1 MFTQILYTQWKWTRS
16 ALGLFVVFAFT
27 LPLALWRL
35 WGAGNGESN
44 AASLMRSFETI
55 GPMLAVV
62 AVLGGFVLAVMPWTV
77 DAQTKHVYPLSLP
90 ITWPHY
96 VSMRFGAGVLSLIIP
111 AIGFWLG
118 CLATIA
124 LIEVPATMQT
134 YAGTVAIR
142 FFLAALVTYAL
153 VFALQ
158 YVAGRRAV
166 LYLLLVILVMT
177 LGGTVLAVIGQ
188 GGIATAIARFIFEWP
203 GPLAV
208 FTADWS
214 LIDV

>member
-16 ALGLFVVFAFT
+16 ALGLFVVFGFI

-35 WGAGNGESN
+35 WGVGNSYT
-44 AASLMRSFETI
+44 ASTLMRTFEQI

-62 AVLGGFVLAVMPWTV
+62 AILGGFVLAVLPWTV
-77 DAQTKHVYPLSLP
+77 DSQTSHVYPLSLP
-90 ITWPHY
+90 ITWSRY
-96 VSMRFGAGVLSLIIP
+96 VSMRFGAGVLSLIVP
-111 AIGFWLG
+111 TIGFWLG
-118 CLATIA
+118 CLATLS
-124 LIEVPATMQT
+124 LIDVPATMQT
-134 YAGTVAIR
+134 YAGSVAMR

-166 LYLLLVILVMT
+166 LYLLVVILVMAI
-177 LGGTVLAVIGQ
+177 GGTALAVMGQ
-188 GGIATAIARFIFEWP
+188 GEIARAVARFLFEWP